1 MGKKGRVSS
10 LKLFQQ
16 LSSVAASVSLAV
28 LLLLAPSQA
37 YGVTSSAPGIAR
49 AEVNGQTYSAIAV
62 GNITYLEWKA
72 LQVFGTPY
80 QYLGNGRFA
89 VTGGTV
95 AGVVYHG
102 NTYLPWDS
110 VAAKV
115 KASPLKGGG
124 FNFTAIPLP
133 HQYHLVIVAAQ
144 KALIGSPDPYEVL
157 VEDGSKLVP
166 NQVIQLT
173 FTGGS
178 YASGYNG
185 EKQITVTTDANGTWI
200 GGINDTTVES
210 VEATL
215 TWSDPIGNVHTQG
228 TSITFSNPVSTQPMV
243 PAGDTVVANVPVST
257 FQNAIFFNAQGGGN
271 DILFQLDTGAYE
283 PLLSKQV
290 AQVLGL
296 RNLGNLTVTGL
307 GGNDPAYYSQMTLTL
322 GGQTFD
328 NIPCLVDERY
338 SGTSLLGYGFFTGH
352 GYDLLISQKN
362 KMMTILK

>member
-1 MGKKGRVSS
+1 M
-10 LKLFQQ
+10 KLFQQ
-16 LSSVAASVSLAV
+16 LRSVAASAGLSG

-37 YGVTSSAPGIAR
+37 YGATASAPGIAR

-62 GNITYLEWKA
+62 GNITYLEWQA

-80 QYLGNGRFA
+80 QYLGDGRFA
-89 VTGGTV
+89 VTGGTI

-110 VAAKV
+110 VATKV

-124 FNFTAIPLP
+124 FNFTAIALP
-133 HQYHLVIVAAQ
+133 HQYHLVVVTPQ

-157 VEDGSKLVP
+157 VEDGGKLVP
-166 NQVIQLT
+166 KQAIQLT
-173 FTGGS
+173 LTGGS

-185 EKQITVTTDANGTWI
+185 QKQIALTTDANGTWI

-210 VEATL
+210 VEATV
-215 TWSDPIGNVHTQG
+215 TWRDPLGNLHTQG
-228 TSITFSNPVSTQPMV
+228 TSITFSNPVPTQPMV
-243 PAGDTVVANVPVST
+243 PVGDTVVANVPVST
-257 FQNAIFFNAQGGGN
+257 FQNAIFFNAQGGGQ

-283 PLLSKQV
+283 PLVSKQV

-296 RNLGNLTVTGL
+296 RNLGNLTVTGV
-307 GGNDPAYYSQMTLTL
+307 GGNDPAYNSQMTLTI
-322 GGQTFD
+322 GGQTFG

-338 SGTSLLGYGFFTGH
+338 TGTPLLGYGFFTGH

-362 KMMTILK
+362 QMMTILK